1 MKLLLQNWQKGKFK
15 MDMFDL
21 NWYHSLT
28 RPKISPPD
36 WVFAPAWSILY
47 MMIFIS
53 LIFFVKDGDFD
64 KKIVPFAI
72 FSLQLMLNVIWTPIC
87 FGAKRIL
94 LALFVIVALWF
105 SIIAVIYTF
114 YQHSKFS
121 AILLIPYF
129 LWVSYATYLNYKIWW
144 LNR

>member
-21 NWYHSLT
+21 NWYHSLI
-28 RPKISPPD
+28 RPKFSPPD

-72 FSLQLMLNVIWTPIC
+72 FSLQLMLNVIWTPIF

-94 LALFVIVALWF
+94 LALFVRVALWF

-114 YQHSKFS
+114 YQYSKFS